1 MRTLSRVGEKAGKP
15 ALPRDLAGWTSPAGA
30 GLAHTNGSTDSI
42 APHKALVVATAIKDA
57 DDFDLLAEQSIHD
70 HGPPL
75 VGDDPYAGREIVT
88 GAPLL
93 WKINQSPATS
103 LYGFD
108 KGERAFAAV
117 LSNELVDFEEISP
130 GKRPN
135 DQPICPGCE
144 LWRPS
149 DALSE
154 FRRTLAPPG

>member
-1 MRTLSRVGEKAGKP
+1 
-15 ALPRDLAGWTSPAGA
+15 
-30 GLAHTNGSTDSI
+30 
-42 APHKALVVATAIKDA
+42 
-57 DDFDLLAEQSIHD
+57 
-70 HGPPL
+70 
-75 VGDDPYAGREIVT
+75 
-88 GAPLL
+88 LL